1 MFMIHDNWNIKNY
14 WLHIHHVYKVISER
28 LNGLVFY
35 KDHDKL
41 GLKSFRELND

>member
-1 MFMIHDNWNIKNY
+1 MTIETLKTIDYTYIMFII
-14 WLHIHHVYKVISER
+14 KVISER